1 MIQILTGDA
10 LEQLKTLP
18 DQSVNCFVTSPPY
31 YNLRDYGVDGQIGL
45 ERAPEEYIQKLVE
58 VFREARR
65 VLRDD
70 GTLWINIADSYAGSG
85 KGRNTDGTYNKKSAK
100 AKHKQGEHRG
110 QFNSNDSGDN
120 LQAER
125 LNRHTVDACFCTSG
139 GWVALTARDY
149 MVETQSN
156 ARECA

>member
-85 KGRNTDGTYNKKSAK
+85 KGRNTDGTYNK
-100 AKHKQGEHRG
+100 
-110 QFNSNDSGDN
+110 N
-120 LQAER
+120 LQK
-125 LNRHTVDACFCTSG
+125 
-139 GWVALTARDY
+139 
-149 MVETQSN
+149 QSK
-156 ARECA
+156 AQTRGA